1 MEVQIK
7 GFQKKG
13 VLGLV
18 QFATDKRD
26 TFEYISSGEAMK
38 HNFIEVTEISEGG
51 SVNSLGVINNSDK
64 FVFFHDGD
72 ILIGAKQNRTL
83 NTSVLLAP
91 NIKTILPVSC
101 VEAGRWSY
109 RSRKFTDSDYSTPT
123 FMRSTKTK
131 DVYSSLS
138 SSDEYSSNQGKVW
151 KDVSD
156 YMCCYRINSRT
167 SNLSD
172 IYEGERINLDEFVKK
187 FNAEKDANGIS
198 IFIKNE
204 ILNLEVFNGT
214 KIYNEY
220 FPKLLKGAA
229 LDAFRLKDSDKPM
242 TKDEADY
249 KTLNFFDNFDNH
261 KFTLHK
267 GVGVGEE
274 KRFETKEI
282 TGFELSYN
290 EHLIHLASLCLKKFE
305 P

>member
-18 QFATDKRD
+18 QFATDKKD

-101 VEAGRWSY
+101 VEAGRWGY
-109 RSRKFTDSDYSTPT
+109 KSRKFTGSDYSTPA

-138 SSDEYSSNQGKVW
+138 SSDEYSSNQRKVW

-156 YMCCYRINSRT
+156 YMDDYKVLSATSDYSDVYESRRISIDDFLRNFKMEND
-167 SNLSD
+167 SNGL
-172 IYEGERINLDEFVKK
+172 
-187 FNAEKDANGIS
+187 A
-198 IFIKNE
+198 IFIKKE
-204 ILNLEVFNGT
+204 MLNLEVFNRT
-214 KIYNEY
+214 EIYKEY
-220 FPKLLKGAA
+220 FPKLLRGAA
-229 LDAFRLKDSDKPM
+229 IDAFRLKDSGDPFEQA
-242 TKDEADY
+242 EADY

-267 GVGVGEE
+267 GVGAGEE